1 MNLFK
6 FEKVEDMVDLICL
19 NEVSVL
25 YNLKDRYFFGFI
37 YVSDLLF
44 LVLLVGF
51 VVVIFCYNMVIWVIG
66 FIGSLVCK
74 YLFYMII
81 LFNCCSCKY

>member
-25 YNLKDRYFFGFI
+25 YNLKDRYYFGFI
-37 YVSDLLF
+37 YVS
-44 LVLLVGF
+44 
-51 VVVIFCYNMVIWVIG
+51 Y
-66 FIGSLVCK
+66 
-74 YLFYMII
+74 
-81 LFNCCSCKY
+81 

>member
-44 LVLLVGF
+44 LVLWVGF
-51 VVVIFCYNMVIWVIG
+51 VVVIFCYNMVI
-66 FIGSLVCK
+66 
-74 YLFYMII
+74 
-81 LFNCCSCKY
+81 